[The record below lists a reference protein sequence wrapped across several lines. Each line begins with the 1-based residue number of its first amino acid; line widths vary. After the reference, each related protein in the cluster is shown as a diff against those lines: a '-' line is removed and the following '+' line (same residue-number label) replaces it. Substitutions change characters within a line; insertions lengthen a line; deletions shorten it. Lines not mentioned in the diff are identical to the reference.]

1 MNKLEIYKK
10 ITEVN
15 EQKHEHLKRYAKDIQ
30 NLAENN
36 ESMVFMSGYCEECE
50 SYDKQILELEKLL
63 KA

>member
-1 MNKLEIYKK
+1 VNKLEIYKK

-15 EQKHEHLKRYAKDIQ
+15 EKHQEHLKRYKDDLE